1 MLHKGTRTLS
11 TDRLILRP
19 FVMEDA
25 QAMFD
30 NWASDPEVTRYLVWP
45 THASVDVS
53 RMVVSDW
60 VSHYDNPGYYQW
72 AIVPRADVFGDKPGA
87 GEPIGSISAVEVNN
101 DIGKLQIGYCI
112 SRAWWNMGITSDA
125 LGELIRFFFEEV
137 EADRVEA
144 RHDTNNPNSGRV
156 MAHCGMKYEGTLRR
170 ADRNN
175 QGVCDAAYYGI
186 LKEEYFAGK

>member
-11 TDRLILRP
+11 TDRLVLRP

-30 NWASDPEVTRYLVWP
+30 NWTSDPEVTRYLVWP
-45 THASVDVS
+45 THASVEVS

-60 VSHYDNPGYYQW
+60 VSNYDNPEYYQW
-72 AIVPRADVFGDKPGA
+72 AIVPRADVFGDRPGA
-87 GEPIGSISAVEVNN
+87 GEPIGSIAAVQVDNAA
-101 DIGKLQIGYCI
+101 GKLHIGYCI
-112 SRAWWNMGITSDA
+112 SRAWWNMGITSEA

-137 EADRVEA
+137 EANRVEA
-144 RHDTNNPNSGRV
+144 RHDSNNPNSGRV

-170 ADRNN
+170 ADCNN
-175 QGVCDAAYYGI
+175 QGVCDAVYYGI
-186 LKEEYFAGK
+186 LREEYFSDK

>member
-11 TDRLILRP
+11 TERLVLRP

-25 QAMFD
+25 QAMFN

-45 THASVDVS
+45 THASVEVS

-60 VSHYDNPGYYQW
+60 VSNYDNPEYYQW
-72 AIVPRADVFGDKPGA
+72 AIVPRTDAFGDKPCA
-87 GEPIGSISAVEVNN
+87 GEPIGSIAAVDVNN
-101 DIGKLQIGYCI
+101 DTGKLHIGYCI
-112 SRAWWNMGITSDA
+112 SRAWWNMGITSEA
-125 LGELIRFFFEEV
+125 LGEVIRFFFEEV
-137 EADRVEA
+137 EASRVEA
-144 RHDTNNPNSGRV
+144 RHDTNNPNSGKV

-175 QGVCDAAYYGI
+175 QGVCDAVYYGI
-186 LKEEYFAGK
+186 LREEYFSGK

>member
-45 THASVDVS
+45 THASVEVS
-53 RMVVSDW
+53 RMVLSDW
-60 VSHYDNPGYYQW
+60 VSQYASPEYYQW
-72 AIVPRADVFGDKPGA
+72 AIVPRTDVFGDKSGA
-87 GEPIGSISAVEVNN
+87 GEPVGSIAAVQVDNN
-101 DIGKLQIGYCI
+101 VGMVHIGYCI
-112 SRAWWNMGITSDA
+112 SRAWWNMGITSEA

-137 EADRVEA
+137 EVNRVEA

-156 MAHCGMKYEGTLRR
+156 MAHCGMKYEGTLRL

-175 QGVCDAAYYGI
+175 QGVCDASYYGI
-186 LKEEYFAGK
+186 LKDEYISGK